1 MQMANFHPSPPVVD
15 QYVRLFTIR
24 ETKAYLRIGTTTL
37 YKLCKEGKLTP
48 IKFGRRCTRFQL
60 SEILALIDAHTPT
73 KGAA

>member
-1 MQMANFHPSPPVVD
+1 MQMANFQPPPPVVD
-15 QYVRLFTIR
+15 QYVRLFTTR

-60 SEILALIDAHTPT
+60 SEILTLIDAHASP
-73 KGAA
+73 KGAV

>member
-1 MQMANFHPSPPVVD
+1 MQMANFLLPPPVVD

-24 ETKAYLRIGTTTL
+24 ETKAHLRIGTTTL

-60 SEILALIDAHTPT
+60 SEILALIDAHTPK

>member
-1 MQMANFHPSPPVVD
+1 MANFQPPPPVVD
-15 QYVRLFTIR
+15 QYVCLFTTR

-48 IKFGRRCTRFQL
+48 IKFGRCTRFQL
-60 SEILALIDAHTPT
+60 SEIRTLIDAHASP